1 MYEGDFRRQAGFNN
15 RGGDRPSRVHGRPD
29 RVALWAVFLG
39 LAATIAAAASAATA
53 GAAGSGGTTT
63 PGSCEDFA
71 FGERSLQLGDCGDD
85 VKTLNWVL
93 GSKAYAT
100 GVGLDEQFGDP
111 TDAAVRTLQ
120 RRAGMT
126 ENGVVD
132 DVTREELRTSMK
144 RRKASRY
151 GPGFWRN
158 ETACGRVLKR
168 STVGVAHRRL
178 PCGTKV
184 TFNKG
189 DRWLRTKVVDRGP
202 YVRGVSWD
210 LTEAAAEAL
219 GMEYTESVRA
229 AVIMTAE

>member
-1 MYEGDFRRQAGFNN
+1 MYEGEFRREAEVNN

-39 LAATIAAAASAATA
+39 LAAMIAAAASAATA
-53 GAAGSGGTTT
+53 GAAGNGGTAT
-63 PGSCEDFA
+63 PGVCDDIA
-71 FGERSLQLGDCGDD
+71 FGDRPLQLGDCGDD

-93 GSKAYAT
+93 RSKAYAT
-100 GVGLDEQFGDP
+100 GVGLDQEFGDL

-120 RRAGMT
+120 RRAGMS

-132 DVTREELRTSMK
+132 DATREELRASMK
-144 RRKASRY
+144 RRTASWY

-158 ETACGRVLKR
+158 ETACGKVLKR
-168 STVGVAHRRL
+168 STIGVAHKRL
-178 PCGTKV
+178 PCGTRV

-189 DRWLRTKVVDRGP
+189 GRWLRTKVVDRGP
-202 YVRGVSWD
+202 YMRGVAWD
-210 LTEAAAEAL
+210 LTQAAAEAL

-229 AVIMTAE
+229 AVIKTE

>member
-1 MYEGDFRRQAGFNN
+1 MYEGEFRREAEVNN

-63 PGSCEDFA
+63 PGVCEDIA
-71 FGERSLQLGDCGDD
+71 FGDRPLQLGDCGDD

-100 GVGLDEQFGDP
+100 GVGLDEEFGDL

-120 RRAGMT
+120 RRAGMS

-132 DVTREELRTSMK
+132 DATREELRASMK
-144 RRKASRY
+144 RRTASWY

-158 ETACGRVLKR
+158 ETACGKVLKR
-168 STVGVAHRRL
+168 SKIGVAHKRL
-178 PCGTKV
+178 PCGTRV
-184 TFNKG
+184 TLNKG
-189 DRWLRTKVVDRGP
+189 GRWLRTKVVDRGP
-202 YVRGVSWD
+202 YMRGVAWD
-210 LTEAAAEAL
+210 LTQAAAEAL

-229 AVIMTAE
+229 AVIKTE

>member
-1 MYEGDFRRQAGFNN
+1 MYEGEFRRAAEVNN

-39 LAATIAAAASAATA
+39 LAAMIAAAASAATA
-53 GAAGSGGTTT
+53 GAAGSGGTAT
-63 PGSCEDFA
+63 PGVCEDIA
-71 FGERSLQLGDCGDD
+71 FGDRPLQLGDCGDD

-100 GVGLDEQFGDP
+100 GVGLDEEFGDL

-120 RRAGMT
+120 RRAGMS

-132 DVTREELRTSMK
+132 DATREQLRASMK
-144 RRKASRY
+144 RRTASWY

-158 ETACGRVLKR
+158 ETSCGKMLKR
-168 STVGVAHRRL
+168 STIGVAHKRL
-178 PCGTKV
+178 PCGTRV

-189 DRWLRTKVVDRGP
+189 GRWLRTKVVDRGP
-202 YVRGVSWD
+202 YMRGVSWD
-210 LTEAAAEAL
+210 LTQAAAEAL
-219 GMEYTESVRA
+219 GMEHTERVRA
-229 AVIMTAE
+229 AVIKTE